1 MFSYG
6 IFQTWRSKVHSITAS
21 YNHHPGS
28 TTINIFPSFLVILTF
43 ICYTTEYVFLAVF
56 FKKILF
62 IYYCK
67 LSHFYI
73 MLLFQKCFSLWDCQ
87 V

>member
-6 IFQTWRSKVHSITAS
+6 LFQTWRSKVYSITAS

-28 TTINIFPSFLVILTF
+28 TAINIFPNFLVILTF
-43 ICYTTEYVFLAVF
+43 IRYTTENVFLAVF
-56 FKKILF
+56 FRKILF
-62 IYYCK
+62 IYYYK
-67 LSHFYI
+67 YYTYT
-73 MLLFQKCFSLWDCQ
+73 